1 MTREPLT
8 LASSSPRRRHL
19 LEMLGIPIRV
29 VPPSVPEV
37 RRPLETPVDYVERLA
52 REKALAVRGRLVL
65 GADTTVV
72 MRDEVLEKPVD
83 AADALRMLRK
93 LQGRTHQVVTSVAL
107 VTGERV
113 HQATDVT
120 NVTFRR
126 MSDEQLGA
134 YIATG
139 DPMDKAGAYGIQ
151 GYGAALVE
159 RIEGD
164 FFSVMGLP
172 LRLVLGL
179 MEEAGEQYD
188 FGGAGGQGG
197 RGAAEE
203 PIATGDKE
211 KISLV

>member
-8 LASSSPRRRHL
+8 LASGSPRRRQL
-19 LEMLGIPIRV
+19 LEMLGIPLRV
-29 VPPSVPEV
+29 VPSNVPEV
-37 RRPLETPVDYVERLA
+37 RRHEETPVDYVERLA
-52 REKALAVRGRLVL
+52 REKALSVPGRLVL

-72 MRDEVLEKPVD
+72 LRDETLEKPAD
-83 AADALRMLRK
+83 EADALRMLCR
-93 LQGRTHQVVTSVAL
+93 LQGRTHQVLTSVAL
-107 VTGERV
+107 AAGDRI

-126 MSDEQLGA
+126 LTEDFLRA
-134 YIATG
+134 YVATG

-172 LRLVLGL
+172 VRLVLRL
-179 MEEAGEQYD
+179 LEEAGEKYE
-188 FGGAGGQGG
+188 FGGT
-197 RGAAEE
+197 AA
-203 PIATGDKE
+203 AAR
-211 KISLV
+211 